1 MQQLNIAILKRF
13 KIISINHKKASTEEI
28 GLFYIEK
35 EQLLARLKKIAD
47 STGFEELMYLS
58 TCNRVEFL
66 VSSDEGIHDEFLSSF
81 IGSFNSEWDTA
92 KIVDLKEKFEVFEG
106 MGAIQHLFNV
116 VSSLDSMVVGER
128 EIISQVRDAYD
139 TCHQLG
145 LTGDMLRLV
154 TKHAIMVGKKIYSE
168 TGIARNPVSVVSL
181 AYRKLKNLMVD
192 LNTKFLIV
200 GAGQTNTSMVR
211 YLKKHGFSNFAVFNR
226 SLENANKL
234 AAEID
239 GEAYELDAL
248 KDYKQGFDVIISCTG
263 SDSLIITKDIYTS
276 LLYGDASKKIVID
289 LATPNDFDTE
299 LVDNHL
305 INLIA
310 INNLKTIAE
319 ENINLRKK
327 ELSACNKIIQDSL
340 KAFIATFKERQV
352 ELAMMQIPEK
362 VKEIKDVALNQ
373 VFAKDLERL
382 DESSKETLEKVLAY
396 VEKKYIS
403 VPMKMAKKVLLDKS

>member
-1 MQQLNIAILKRF
+1 LQRIYIAILKRF

-35 EQLLARLKKIAD
+35 EQLPVRLKQIAG
-47 STGFEELMYLS
+47 SGFNELLYLA

-66 VSSDEGIHDEFLSSF
+66 VSSEEEIHDEFLSSF

-106 MGAIQHLFNV
+106 MGAIQHLFNL

-145 LTGDMLRLV
+145 LTGDLLRLV
-154 TKHAIMVGKKIYSE
+154 TKHAIIVGKKIYSE

-181 AYRKLKNLMVD
+181 AYRKLKDLMVD

-234 AAEID
+234 AAEINGD
-239 GEAYELDAL
+239 AYGLDAL
-248 KDYKQGFDVIISCTG
+248 KDFKQGFDVIISCTG
-263 SDSLIITKDIYTS
+263 SDGLIITKDIYTS
-276 LLYGDASKKIVID
+276 LLNGDTTKKIVID
-289 LATPNDFDTE
+289 LAAPNDFDSE
-299 LVDNHL
+299 IAEDHQ

-319 ENINLRKK
+319 ENINLRKD
-327 ELSACNKIIQDSL
+327 ELSACKKIIQDSL
-340 KAFIATFKERQV
+340 KAFTATFKERQV

-403 VPMKMAKKVLLDKS
+403 IPMKMAKKVLLEQS

>member
-1 MQQLNIAILKRF
+1 LQRIYIAILKRF

-35 EQLLARLKKIAD
+35 EQLPVRLKQIAG
-47 STGFEELMYLS
+47 SGFNELLYLA

-66 VSSDEGIHDEFLSSF
+66 VSSEEEIHDEFLSSF

-106 MGAIQHLFNV
+106 MGAIQHLFNL

-145 LTGDMLRLV
+145 LTGDLLRLV
-154 TKHAIMVGKKIYSE
+154 TKHAIIVGKKIYSE

-181 AYRKLKNLMVD
+181 AYRKLKDLMVD

-234 AAEID
+234 AAEINGD
-239 GEAYELDAL
+239 AYGLDAL
-248 KDYKQGFDVIISCTG
+248 KDFKQGFDVIISCTG
-263 SDSLIITKDIYTS
+263 SDGLIITKDIYTS
-276 LLYGDASKKIVID
+276 LLNGDTTKKIVID
-289 LATPNDFDTE
+289 LATPNDFDSE
-299 LVDNHL
+299 IAEDHQ

-319 ENINLRKK
+319 ENINLRKD
-327 ELSACNKIIQDSL
+327 ELSACKKIIQDSL
-340 KAFIATFKERQV
+340 KAFTATFKERQV

-403 VPMKMAKKVLLDKS
+403 IPMKMAKKVLLEQS

>member
-1 MQQLNIAILKRF
+1 MQRIYIAILKRF

-35 EQLLARLKKIAD
+35 EQLPVRLKQIAG
-47 STGFEELMYLS
+47 SGFNELLYLA

-66 VSSDEGIHDEFLSSF
+66 VSSEEEIHDEFLSSF

-106 MGAIQHLFNV
+106 MGAIQHLFNL

-145 LTGDMLRLV
+145 LTGDLLRLV
-154 TKHAIMVGKKIYSE
+154 TKHAIIVGKKIYSE

-181 AYRKLKNLMVD
+181 AYRKLKDLMVD

-234 AAEID
+234 AAEINGD
-239 GEAYELDAL
+239 AYGLDAL
-248 KDYKQGFDVIISCTG
+248 KDFKQGFDVIISCTG
-263 SDSLIITKDIYTS
+263 SDGLIITKDIYSS
-276 LLYGDASKKIVID
+276 LLNGDTTKKIVID
-289 LATPNDFDTE
+289 LAAPNDFDSE
-299 LVDNHL
+299 IAEDHQ

-319 ENINLRKK
+319 ENINLRKD
-327 ELSACNKIIQDSL
+327 ELSACKKIIQDSL
-340 KAFIATFKERQV
+340 KAFTATFKERQV

-403 VPMKMAKKVLLDKS
+403 IPMKMAKKVLLEQS

>member
-1 MQQLNIAILKRF
+1 MQRIYIAILKRF

-35 EQLLARLKKIAD
+35 EQLPVRLKQIAG
-47 STGFEELMYLS
+47 SGFNELLYLA

-66 VSSDEGIHDEFLSSF
+66 VSSEEEIHDEFLSSF

-106 MGAIQHLFNV
+106 MGAIQHLFNL

-145 LTGDMLRLV
+145 LTGDLLRLV
-154 TKHAIMVGKKIYSE
+154 TKHAIIVGKKIYSE

-181 AYRKLKNLMVD
+181 AYRKLKDLMVD

-234 AAEID
+234 AAEINGD
-239 GEAYELDAL
+239 AYGLDAL
-248 KDYKQGFDVIISCTG
+248 KDFKQGFDVIISCTG
-263 SDSLIITKDIYTS
+263 SDGLIITKDIYTS
-276 LLYGDASKKIVID
+276 LLNGDTTKKIVID
-289 LATPNDFDTE
+289 LAAPNDFDSE
-299 LVDNHL
+299 IAEDHQ

-319 ENINLRKK
+319 ENINLRKD
-327 ELSACNKIIQDSL
+327 ELSACKKIIQDSL
-340 KAFIATFKERQV
+340 KAFTATFKERQV

-403 VPMKMAKKVLLDKS
+403 IPMKMAKKVLLEQS

>member
-1 MQQLNIAILKRF
+1 MKRF

-35 EQLLARLKKIAD
+35 EQLPVRLKQIAG
-47 STGFEELMYLS
+47 SGFNELLYLA

-66 VSSDEGIHDEFLSSF
+66 VSSEEEIHDEFLSSF

-106 MGAIQHLFNV
+106 MGAIQHLFNL

-145 LTGDMLRLV
+145 LTGDLLRLV
-154 TKHAIMVGKKIYSE
+154 TKHAIIVGKKIYSE

-181 AYRKLKNLMVD
+181 AYRKLKDLMVD

-234 AAEID
+234 AAEINGD
-239 GEAYELDAL
+239 AYGLDAL
-248 KDYKQGFDVIISCTG
+248 KDFKQGFDVIISCTG
-263 SDSLIITKDIYTS
+263 SDGLIITKDIYTS
-276 LLYGDASKKIVID
+276 LLNGDTTKKIVID
-289 LATPNDFDTE
+289 LATPNDFDSE
-299 LVDNHL
+299 IAEDHQ

-319 ENINLRKK
+319 ENINLRKD
-327 ELSACNKIIQDSL
+327 ELSACKKIIQDSL
-340 KAFIATFKERQV
+340 KAFTATFKERQV

-403 VPMKMAKKVLLDKS
+403 IPMKMAKKVLLEQS

>member
-1 MQQLNIAILKRF
+1 MKRF

-35 EQLLARLKKIAD
+35 EQLPVRLKQIAG
-47 STGFEELMYLS
+47 SGFNELLYLA

-66 VSSDEGIHDEFLSSF
+66 VSSEEEIHDEFLSSF

-106 MGAIQHLFNV
+106 MGAIQHLFNL

-145 LTGDMLRLV
+145 LTGDLLRLV

-181 AYRKLKNLMVD
+181 AYRKLKDLMVD

-234 AAEID
+234 AAEINGD
-239 GEAYELDAL
+239 AYGLDAL
-248 KDYKQGFDVIISCTG
+248 KDFKQGFDVIISCTG
-263 SDSLIITKDIYTS
+263 SDGLIITKDIYSS
-276 LLYGDASKKIVID
+276 LLNGDTTKKIVID
-289 LATPNDFDTE
+289 LAAPNDFDSE
-299 LVDNHL
+299 IAEDHQ

-319 ENINLRKK
+319 ENINLRKD
-327 ELSACNKIIQDSL
+327 ELSACKKIIQDSL
-340 KAFIATFKERQV
+340 KAFTATFKERQV

-403 VPMKMAKKVLLDKS
+403 IPMKMAKKVLLEQS

>member
-1 MQQLNIAILKRF
+1 MKRF

-35 EQLLARLKKIAD
+35 EQLPVRLKQIAG
-47 STGFEELMYLS
+47 SGFNELLYLA

-66 VSSDEGIHDEFLSSF
+66 VSSEEEIHDEFLSSF

-106 MGAIQHLFNV
+106 MGAIQHLFNL

-145 LTGDMLRLV
+145 LTGDLLRLV
-154 TKHAIMVGKKIYSE
+154 TKHAIIVGKKIYSE

-181 AYRKLKNLMVD
+181 AYRKLKDLMVD

-234 AAEID
+234 AAEINGD
-239 GEAYELDAL
+239 AYGLDAL
-248 KDYKQGFDVIISCTG
+248 KDFKQGFDVIISCTG
-263 SDSLIITKDIYTS
+263 SDGLIITKDIYTS
-276 LLYGDASKKIVID
+276 LLNGDTTKKIVID
-289 LATPNDFDTE
+289 LAAPNDFDSE
-299 LVDNHL
+299 IAEDHQ

-319 ENINLRKK
+319 ENINLRKD
-327 ELSACNKIIQDSL
+327 ELSACKKIIQDSL
-340 KAFIATFKERQV
+340 KAFTATFKERQV

-403 VPMKMAKKVLLDKS
+403 IPMKMAKKVLLEQS